1 MCVLCIVYLFVD
13 DCVKKTS
20 ARALTTNNVIFTSTQ
35 NIIISG
41 MIKTCGALTKKT
53 LDAAKKSD
61 PSDSLK
67 IDSLPALFKK

>member
-1 MCVLCIVYLFVD
+1 MKSLQIHKILY
-13 DCVKKTS
+13 
-20 ARALTTNNVIFTSTQ
+20 
-35 NIIISG
+35 IIIPG

-67 IDSLPALFKK
+67 IDALPALFKK